1 LVKNNQGKCQHHL
14 FVFIPF
20 GFKSPLILELVIIMS
35 DNTISHIIP
44 TSYSYWCS
52 HLNLMTHITK
62 SYNHFLYI
70 VDLDTKGYTV
80 SRLCTRPR
88 FPKTQTRY
96 TWGSTL
102 SYFRSLFNDHT
113 RPNIFISLLL
123 KINHKG
129 LIIKHSERIIHFF
142 KELFRTFPILF
153 YKSNCLFLICQVFFK
168 TFFYFFCES
177 FKLTF
182 FVLQTYDICFILS
195 SSL

>member
-62 SYNHFLYI
+62 SYNHFLYL

-102 SYFRSLFNDHT
+102 SYFRSLFNDYT

-129 LIIKHSERIIHFF
+129 LIIKHPERIIYFF
-142 KELFRTFPILF
+142 KERLGHFR
-153 YKSNCLFLICQVFFK
+153 
-168 TFFYFFCES
+168 
-177 FKLTF
+177 
-182 FVLQTYDICFILS
+182 FVLQSYDFTFVLS
-195 SSL
+195 STL

>member
-20 GFKSPLILELVIIMS
+20 GFKPPFILELVIIIL

-102 SYFRSLFNDHT
+102 SYESR
-113 RPNIFISLLL
+113 
-123 KINHKG
+123 
-129 LIIKHSERIIHFF
+129 IKWTPKCNGSASWETEVEYTSGIPYN
-142 KELFRTFPILF
+142 L
-153 YKSNCLFLICQVFFK
+153 
-168 TFFYFFCES
+168 
-177 FKLTF
+177 
-182 FVLQTYDICFILS
+182 
-195 SSL
+195 

>member
-1 LVKNNQGKCQHHL
+1 M
-14 FVFIPF
+14 
-20 GFKSPLILELVIIMS
+20 ELVIIMS

-123 KINHKG
+123 KINQKVSLSNILNG
-129 LIIKHSERIIHFF
+129 YSIFSKNDFGRFRICFTKLRLLFLFVKYFVNFFFRVRKLQFYRNPNLFSER
-142 KELFRTFPILF
+142 F
-153 YKSNCLFLICQVFFK
+153 YKVTKLFLKCQVL
-168 TFFYFFCES
+168 C
-177 FKLTF
+177 
-182 FVLQTYDICFILS
+182 
-195 SSL
+195 

>member
-1 LVKNNQGKCQHHL
+1 MVKNNQGKCQHHL

-20 GFKSPLILELVIIMS
+20 GFKPPFILELVIIMS

-70 VDLDTKGYTV
+70 VDLDTKGYMV

-113 RPNIFISLLL
+113 RPISLSVCYSKSTTRVSSSNIL
-123 KINHKG
+123 NG
-129 LIIKHSERIIHFF
+129 LSIFQRT
-142 KELFRTFPILF
+142 FRTFPI
-153 YKSNCLFLICQVFFK
+153 
-168 TFFYFFCES
+168 
-177 FKLTF
+177 
-182 FVLQTYDICFILS
+182 CFINLS
-195 SSL
+195 I

>member
-20 GFKSPLILELVIIMS
+20 GFKSPLILELVIIIS

-80 SRLCTRPR
+80 SRLCTRPQ

-129 LIIKHSERIIHFF
+129 LIIKHSERIIQFF

-153 YKSNCLFLICQVFFK
+153 YKFKTFFLICQVFFK
-168 TFFYFFCES
+168 TFLVVFR
-177 FKLTF
+177 
-182 FVLQTYDICFILS
+182 
-195 SSL
+195 

>member
-113 RPNIFISLLL
+113 RPISL
-123 KINHKG
+123 
-129 LIIKHSERIIHFF
+129 SVC
-142 KELFRTFPILF
+142 
-153 YKSNCLFLICQVFFK
+153 YSKSTTRV
-168 TFFYFFCES
+168 
-177 FKLTF
+177 
-182 FVLQTYDICFILS
+182 S
-195 SSL
+195 SSNILNG